1 MHIITL
7 TTQKGG
13 AGKTTLATALAVA
26 AQEVGEKVVM
36 FDLDPQRSLMA
47 WAESRQDETPHVE
60 VFPADRIAQLPH
72 MIRSLSGAFSVAI
85 IDTAGADNTATH
97 KAMEAATLC
106 LVPLRPTRLDVNA
119 VKPTVQAILRG
130 GTPFAF
136 VLNQCPPQPNNPRAN
151 EMAAGLAAIG
161 HLADPLIIQRADYQD
176 AYAAGQG
183 VTEYAPGSKAAE
195 EARRLWAWIAKQSQG
210 AGRSVLNE
218 RSVA

>member
-13 AGKTTLATALAVA
+13 AGKTTLATSLAVA
-26 AQEVGEKVVM
+26 AQEAGETVVM
-36 FDLDPQRSLMA
+36 FDLDPQKSLMA
-47 WAESRQDETPHVE
+47 WADSRQQATPHVE
-60 VFPADRIAQLPH
+60 VFPVERIAQLPD
-72 MIRSLSGAFSVAI
+72 MIRGLGRSFTTVI

-136 VLNQCPPQPNNPRAN
+136 ILNQCPPQPNNTRAS

-161 HLADPLIIQRADYQD
+161 YLADPMIIQRADYQD
-176 AYAAGQG
+176 AYAVGQG
-183 VTEYAPGSKAAE
+183 VTEYASSGKAADE
-195 EARRLWAWIAKQSQG
+195 TRRLWSWVAAQSKKGQT
-210 AGRSVLNE
+210 ANE
-218 RSVA
+218 RSAA